1 MFLSVDFED
10 FSHDLRRNLGLWKT
24 GPLNSDALWRSY
36 NRINNFI
43 NKNNQVKNK
52 SITFFCTAVIAE
64 KEPKLI
70 RQMALDGHEVACHYF
85 FHDNMVNQST
95 TEVRKML
102 ELSKDTLKSASG
114 QNIVGFRAPNFNI
127 NKTSREQYQIVE
139 ELFEYD
145 SSFYCSDTTDLE
157 AFKSKMRL
165 STLKI
170 FPIFSKK
177 IFGVNLRLGGSF
189 LKIFPE
195 TYIKTMAQL
204 AVKNGIEPHIYMH
217 PYEFGNAESSRIKKV
232 ELSALG
238 FNKSLYWALR
248 QYQWLSLGNESVER
262 KLSSL
267 ISAYQLN
274 GPLKEHLL

>member
-1 MFLSVDFED
+1 MLLSIDFED
-10 FSHDLRRNLGLWKT
+10 FSHDLRRNLGLWDT
-24 GPLNSDALWRSY
+24 GPLNSDALWKSY
-36 NRINNFI
+36 FRINNFI
-43 NKNNQVKNK
+43 NKKIQVKNK

-70 RQMALDGHEVACHYF
+70 RQMALDGHEVACHYY
-85 FHDNMVNQST
+85 FHDDMENQSSHH
-95 TEVRKML
+95 VRKML

-114 QNIVGFRAPNFNI
+114 QNIIGFRAPNFKI
-127 NKTSREQYQIVE
+127 NKTSRKQYKIVE

-145 SSFYCSDTTDLE
+145 SSFYCSNTSDL
-157 AFKSKMRL
+157 ASFKNQMGL

-195 TYIKTMAQL
+195 IYMNSMSESAI
-204 AVKNGIEPHIYMH
+204 KNGMEPHIYMH
-217 PYEFGNAESSRIKKV
+217 PYEFGNAETSRIKKV
-232 ELSALG
+232 ELSKLG
-238 FNKSLYWALR
+238 FNKSLYWTLR
-248 QYQWLSLGNESVER
+248 QYQWLSLGNNSVEK

-267 ISAYQLN
+267 ISTYGLN
-274 GPLKEHLL
+274 GTLKDHLR